1 MAMRWV
7 ITGAKGMLGHDLMER
22 VSRAGYDVLGL
33 DRPDIDITDEASVA
47 AAITSADIIANVAAY
62 TAVDAA
68 EDDEATAFMVNAVG
82 PQILA
87 RHAKKIGARLIH
99 ISTDYVFSGEDSEP
113 YAENSMM
120 WPRSAYGRT
129 KAAGEW
135 AVRAN
140 TDDYLIVRTAWLY
153 GKHGTSF
160 PATMK
165 ALSESRETL
174 SVVTDEVG
182 QPTWTVDLAD
192 LLVRLV
198 EAGAPS
204 GTYHGT
210 SRGQTNWWGF
220 ARLIMETI
228 GKDPAVV
235 GETTAEAFKRPAPRP
250 HHSVLSHKALE
261 DIGVEPIGQWDVRWR
276 VAQPVICGE

>member
-1 MAMRWV
+1 MRWV
-7 ITGAKGMLGHDLMER
+7 ITGASGMLGHDLMER
-22 VSRAGYDVLGL
+22 VQRGGHEVIGL
-33 DRPDIDITDEASVA
+33 DLPEIDITDAASVA
-47 AAITSADIIANVAAY
+47 AAIESADVIANVAAY

-68 EDDEATAFMVNAVG
+68 EENENVAFMVNAVG

-99 ISTDYVFSGEDSEP
+99 ISTDYVFGGEDSEP
-113 YAENSMM
+113 YAEDGVIA
-120 WPRSAYGRT
+120 PKGAYGRT

-153 GKHGTSF
+153 GKNGKSF

-165 ALSESRETL
+165 ALSETHERL

-198 EAGAPS
+198 EANAPS

-210 SRGQTNWWGF
+210 SSGQTNWWGF
-220 ARLIMETI
+220 TRLIMETI
-228 GKDPAVV
+228 GKDPAIVD
-235 GETTAEAFKRPAPRP
+235 ETTAAAFQRPAPRP
-250 HHSVLSHKALE
+250 HYSVLSHKALE
-261 DIGVEPIGQWDVRWR
+261 DIGVEPIGAWDDRWR
-276 VAQPVICGE
+276 AAKPVMFD

>member
-1 MAMRWV
+1 MRWV
-7 ITGAKGMLGHDLMER
+7 ITGASGMLGHDLMER
-22 VSRAGYDVLGL
+22 VTAAGHEAVGL
-33 DRPDIDITDEASVA
+33 DLPDCDITDEASVVG
-47 AAITSADIIANVAAY
+47 AIEFADVIANVAAY

-68 EDDEATAFMVNAVG
+68 EEHEDVAFTVNAVG

-87 RHAKKIGARLIH
+87 RHAKRIGARLIH
-99 ISTDYVFSGEDSEP
+99 ISTDYVFGGEANEP
-113 YAENSMM
+113 YAENGVMA
-120 WPRSAYGRT
+120 PRGAYGRT

-140 TDDYLIVRTAWLY
+140 TDNYLIVRTAWLY
-153 GKHGTSF
+153 GKNGKSF

-165 ALSESRETL
+165 ALSETHETL

-198 EAGAPS
+198 EAEAPS

-210 SRGQTNWWGF
+210 SSGQTNWWGF
-220 ARLIMETI
+220 TRLIMETI
-228 GKDPAVV
+228 GKDPEMVK
-235 GETTAEAFKRPAPRP
+235 ETTAAAFKRPAPRP
-250 HHSVLSHKALE
+250 HYSVLGHEALE
-261 DIGVEPIGQWDVRWR
+261 AIGVAPIGAWDERWR
-276 VAQPVICGE
+276 EAAPIMFG

>member
-1 MAMRWV
+1 RWV
-7 ITGAKGMLGHDLMER
+7 ITGANGMLGHDLMER
-22 VSRAGYDVLGL
+22 VRQEGHEAIGL
-33 DRPDIDITDEASVA
+33 DLPEIDITDEASVA
-47 AAITSADIIANVAAY
+47 RAIESADVIANVAAY

-68 EDDEATAFMVNAVG
+68 EENENIAFTVNAVG

-99 ISTDYVFSGEDSEP
+99 ISTDYVFGGEDSEP
-113 YAENSMM
+113 YTENGAMA
-120 WPRSAYGRT
+120 PKGAYGRT

-140 TDDYLIVRTAWLY
+140 TDNYLIVRTAWLY
-153 GKHGTSF
+153 GKNGKSF

-165 ALSESRETL
+165 ALSETHETL

-198 EAGAPS
+198 EAQAPS

-210 SRGQTNWWGF
+210 SSGQTNWWGF
-220 ARLIMETI
+220 TRLIMETL
-228 GKDPAVV
+228 GKDPDMVK
-235 GETTAEAFKRPAPRP
+235 ETTAAAFKRPAPRP
-250 HHSVLSHKALE
+250 HYSVLSHKALE
-261 DIGVEPIGQWDVRWR
+261 DIGVAPIGGWDERWR
-276 VAQPVICGE
+276 AAKPVMFD

>member
-1 MAMRWV
+1 MRWV
-7 ITGAKGMLGHDLMER
+7 IVGASGMLGHDFMER
-22 VSRAGYDVLGL
+22 VRHGGHEAIGL
-33 DRPDIDITDEASVA
+33 DLPEIDITDEASVER
-47 AAITSADIIANVAAY
+47 AIESADVIANVAAY
-62 TAVDAA
+62 TNVDAA

-87 RHAKKIGARLIH
+87 RHAKKLGARLIH
-99 ISTDYVFSGEDSEP
+99 ISTDYVFDGEVSEP
-113 YAENSMM
+113 YAEDGIIA
-120 WPRSAYGRT
+120 PKGAYGRT

-153 GKHGTSF
+153 GKHGKSF

-165 ALSESRETL
+165 ALSQTREAL

-198 EAGAPS
+198 EADAPA

-210 SRGQTNWWGF
+210 SSGQTSWWEF

-228 GKDPAVV
+228 GKDPDIVH
-235 GETTAEAFKRPAPRP
+235 ETTAAAFQRPAPRP
-250 HHSVLSHKALE
+250 HYSVLGHETLE
-261 DIGVEPIGQWDVRWR
+261 SIGIAPIGDWAERWR
-276 VAQPVICGE
+276 VARPIIFEE

>member
-1 MAMRWV
+1 MRWV
-7 ITGAKGMLGHDLMER
+7 ITGASGMLGHDLMEQ
-22 VSRAGYDVLGL
+22 VAAAGHEAIGL
-33 DRPDIDITDEASVA
+33 DLPEIDITDEASVA
-47 AAITSADIIANVAAY
+47 AAIESADVIANVAAY

-68 EDDEATAFMVNAVG
+68 EEHESLAFTVNAVG

-99 ISTDYVFSGEDSEP
+99 ISTDYVFGGEAEEP
-113 YAENSMM
+113 YAENGTMA
-120 WPRSAYGRT
+120 PKGAYGRT

-153 GKHGTSF
+153 GKNGKSF

-165 ALSESRETL
+165 ALSETHETL

-192 LLVRLV
+192 LLIRLV
-198 EAGAPS
+198 EAEAPS

-210 SRGQTNWWGF
+210 SSGETNWWGF
-220 ARLIMETI
+220 TRLIMETI
-228 GKDPAVV
+228 GKDPEMVK
-235 GETTAEAFKRPAPRP
+235 ETTAAAFKRPAPRP
-250 HHSVLSHKALE
+250 HYSVLGHEALE
-261 DIGVEPIGQWDVRWR
+261 AIGVAPIGNWDERWR
-276 VAQPVICGE
+276 EAAPVMFG

>member
-1 MAMRWV
+1 MRWV
-7 ITGAKGMLGHDLMER
+7 ITGVNGMLGHDLMER
-22 VSRAGYDVLGL
+22 VRQSGHEAIGL
-33 DRPDIDITDEASVA
+33 DLPEIDITDEVSVA
-47 AAITSADIIANVAAY
+47 RAIESADVIANVAAY

-68 EDDEATAFMVNAVG
+68 EENENIAFTVNAVG

-99 ISTDYVFSGEDSEP
+99 ISTDYVFGGEGSKP
-113 YAENSMM
+113 YAEDDVMV
-120 WPRSAYGRT
+120 PKGAYGRT

-153 GKHGTSF
+153 GKHGKSF

-165 ALSESRETL
+165 VLSETHETL
-174 SVVTDEVG
+174 SVVTDEIG

-198 EAGAPS
+198 EANVPA

-210 SRGQTNWWGF
+210 SSGQTNWWGF
-220 ARLIMETI
+220 TRLIMETI

-235 GETTAEAFKRPAPRP
+235 HETTAEAFKRPAPRP
-250 HHSVLSHKALE
+250 HYSVLGHEALE
-261 DIGVEPIGQWDVRWR
+261 SIGIAPIGDWAERWR
-276 VAQPVICGE
+276 VAQPVMFEE

>member
-1 MAMRWV
+1 MRWV
-7 ITGAKGMLGHDLMER
+7 ITGASGMLGHDLMER
-22 VSRAGYDVLGL
+22 VRQGGHEAIGL
-33 DRPDIDITDEASVA
+33 DLPEIDITDAASVA
-47 AAITSADIIANVAAY
+47 AAIESADVIANVAAY

-68 EDDEATAFMVNAVG
+68 EENENIAFTVNAVG

-99 ISTDYVFSGEDSEP
+99 ISTDYVFGGEDSEP
-113 YAENSMM
+113 YAENGAMA
-120 WPRSAYGRT
+120 PKGAYGRT

-153 GKHGTSF
+153 GKYGKSF
-160 PATMK
+160 PAKMK
-165 ALSESRETL
+165 ALSETHETL

-198 EAGAPS
+198 EAKAPS

-210 SRGQTNWWGF
+210 SSGQTNWWGF
-220 ARLIMETI
+220 TRLIMETI

-235 GETTAEAFKRPAPRP
+235 DKTTAAAFKRPAPRP
-250 HHSVLSHKALE
+250 HYSVLSHKALE
-261 DIGVEPIGQWDVRWR
+261 DIGVEPIGQWDERWR
-276 VAQPVICGE
+276 AAKPVMFG

>member
-1 MAMRWV
+1 MRWV
-7 ITGAKGMLGHDLMER
+7 ITGANGMLGHDLMER
-22 VSRAGYDVLGL
+22 VRQGGHEAIGL
-33 DRPDIDITDEASVA
+33 DLPEIDITDEASVA
-47 AAITSADIIANVAAY
+47 RMIESADVIANVAAY

-68 EDDEATAFMVNAVG
+68 EENENIAFTVNAVG

-87 RHAKKIGARLIH
+87 RHAKTIGARLIH
-99 ISTDYVFSGEDSEP
+99 ISTDYVFGGEDSEP
-113 YAENSMM
+113 YVEDGVIA
-120 WPRSAYGRT
+120 PKGAYGRT

-153 GKHGTSF
+153 GKNGKSF

-165 ALSESRETL
+165 ALSETHETL

-198 EAGAPS
+198 EENAPS

-210 SRGQTNWWGF
+210 SSGQTNWWGF
-220 ARLIMETI
+220 TRLIMETI
-228 GKDPAVV
+228 GKDPQMVE
-235 GETTAEAFKRPAPRP
+235 ETTAAAFQRPAPRP
-250 HHSVLSHKALE
+250 HYSVLSHKALE
-261 DIGVEPIGQWDVRWR
+261 DIGVEPIGVWDERWR
-276 VAQPVICGE
+276 AARPVMFSE